1 LDEQDGVTER
11 EGRVRIA
18 ELSRVSG
25 VTVPTIKYYLRDGL
39 LPAGELTSRNQAQYD
54 ERHVRRLKLIRALVD
69 VAGLS
74 IAGVRDALTAIDATE
89 EHRHKLLGKVLNRIA
104 IPPALPDDD
113 PGLAQG
119 DSEVAELVHRLGWDL
134 ERDNP
139 AWRNAAEAIATIRSL
154 GVDRLLDRLTGYAQ
168 AMHDVAELDLA
179 MLAEVQDREQLIE
192 LAVLGSLLGN
202 PLLVALRRLA
212 EEDVSARR
220 MRSTPR
226 A

>member
-1 LDEQDGVTER
+1 M
-11 EGRVRIA
+11 RIA

-74 IAGVRDALTAIDATE
+74 IAGVREALAAIDSTE
-89 EHRHKLLGKVLNRIA
+89 SNRHNLLGSVLHRIA
-104 IPPALPDDD
+104 VPPVLPDDD
-113 PGLAQG
+113 HGLADG
-119 DSEVAELVHRLGWDL
+119 DAELTQLVKDLGWDVKP
-134 ERDNP
+134 DNP
-139 AWRNAAEAIATIRSL
+139 AWRSAAEAIATIRSL
-154 GVDRLLDRLTGYAQ
+154 GVGRLLDRLRGYAE
-168 AMHDVAELDLA
+168 AMHEVAELDLA
-179 MLAEVQDREQLIE
+179 LIADTQNREQLIE
-192 LAVLGSLLGN
+192 SAVLGVLLGN

-220 MRSTPR
+220 MRPSPS

>member
-1 LDEQDGVTER
+1 M
-11 EGRVRIA
+11 RIA

-39 LPAGELTSRNQAQYD
+39 LAAGELTSRNQAQYD
-54 ERHVRRLKLIRALVD
+54 DRHVRRLKLIRALVD

-74 IAGVRDALTAIDATE
+74 IAGVREALAAIDSTE
-89 EHRHKLLGKVLNRIA
+89 ESRHNLLGSVLHRIA
-104 IPPALPDDD
+104 VPPALADTD
-113 PGLAQG
+113 PGLAEG
-119 DSEVAELVHRLGWDL
+119 DAELTQLIKDLGWDVKP
-134 ERDNP
+134 DNP
-139 AWRNAAEAIATIRSL
+139 AWRSAAEAIATIRSL
-154 GVDRLLDRLTGYAQ
+154 GVDKLLDRLTGYAT

-179 MLAEVQDREQLIE
+179 LIAEVQDREQLIE
-192 LAVLGSLLGN
+192 LAVLGSLLGD

-220 MRSTPR
+220 MRPSPR